1 MTDLSQKWT
10 WIEEPMYGGTGGDA
24 AVGLFKNIDALDDA
38 ALLAR
43 EAPQNSWDAARTL
56 RKTEKNSNIPFSMTF
71 RFVELHGADRDK
83 YIEALGLRELNARRK
98 FFDKDPLQPCI
109 LDHLDDPAAPLRL
122 LYVIDR
128 GSHGL
133 FGGIHLKR
141 KSHLFQAMLIIGGGK
156 KEQGDGGSFGFGKTA
171 LQRSGLIRTVIAH
184 STFRAQ
190 GEDPA
195 RSRFLGITWWP
206 AHEADNV
213 DYEGKAL
220 FADLKQAGPAG
231 KAQPVP
237 FEDRAADAWAQE
249 LGFPPRDPDNVEEL
263 GTTFLV
269 VDPAVTPENLVKQLT
284 KWWWPALEENLF
296 PMKVITAAGEELVP
310 KPADDPFT
318 SQFLKPA
325 RIARKME
332 EPKDPDLRPSDSWT
346 GGDFG
351 SLGLCVTADPVG
363 DDGEKH
369 AGKHRVAL
377 VRGPRMVIEYKE
389 YTARRTVISG
399 VFYASEDSNELLRQA
414 EPASHHCWNQ
424 NPSSDVPPEA
434 AKRARDVLSRIQ
446 RSVANMATKL
456 TPPPP
461 KDSKPLPLFSKLM
474 AGFMGNKKG
483 PTPPPPGG
491 GDPIEIRFVKA
502 PEPSGVDDSNLRVKA
517 TFTVTVGDTAP
528 GQACRVEISC
538 PIFINEDGAETRNAQ
553 AKWAS
558 TLKVVGKGTG
568 FTPTTEG
575 TFIGVI
581 SKTAKVTF
589 TVESEPYMN
598 LWSATVQP
606 EVARLTKWSEDV

>member
-1 MTDLSQKWT
+1 MSEPIQKWT
-10 WIEEPMYGGTGGDA
+10 WIEEPEYGGTGGDA
-24 AVGLFKNIDALDDA
+24 AVGLFKNIDALTDA

-56 RKTEKNSNIPFSMTF
+56 RKTEKNPDIPFSITF
-71 RFVELHGADRDK
+71 KFVELHGDERESF
-83 YIEALGLRELNARRK
+83 IEMLDLRALDARREHFEK
-98 FFDKDPLQPCI
+98 NPLQPCI
-109 LDHLDDPAAPLRL
+109 LDGLDDPSKPLRL

-133 FGGIHLKR
+133 FGGLHLKR

-184 STFRAQ
+184 STFRPLND
-190 GEDPA
+190 DPV

-206 AHEADNV
+206 AHEADGK

-220 FADLKQAGPAG
+220 FADLKQSGPTG
-231 KAQPVP
+231 RPRPVP
-237 FEDRAADAWAQE
+237 YEDEVADSWAAE
-249 LGFPPRDPDNVEEL
+249 LGFPARDPDEVEDL
-263 GTTFLV
+263 GTSFLV
-269 VDPAVTPENLVKQLT
+269 VDPAVTPEDLVREIN

-296 PMKVITAAGEELVP
+296 PVRVIRADGEVLVP

-332 EPKDPDLRPSDSWT
+332 EPKDPDTRPSDNWT
-346 GGDFG
+346 GGVFG
-351 SLGLCVTADPVG
+351 SLGLCVTPDPVG
-363 DDGEKH
+363 DDGKKH
-369 AGKHRVAL
+369 SGKHRVAL

-389 YTARRTVISG
+389 HTARRTVISG
-399 VFYASEDSNELLRQA
+399 VFYASEDSNELLRQS

-434 AKRARDVLSRIQ
+434 AKRAKDVLSRIQ
-446 RSVANMATKL
+446 RGVTSMASRL

-461 KDSKPLPLFSKLM
+461 KDNKALPLFSKLM

-491 GDPIEIRFVKA
+491 GDPIEIRFVKS
-502 PEPSGVDDSNLRVKA
+502 PEPTVADADALSAKA
-517 TFTVTVGDTAP
+517 TFSVSVGDTAP
-528 GQACRVEISC
+528 GRACSVEVSC
-538 PIFINEDGAETRNAQ
+538 PVYINEDEAETKNAQ
-553 AKWAS
+553 AKWGS
-558 TLKVVGKGTG
+558 TLKVVGKDTG
-568 FTPTTEG
+568 FTATADG
-575 TFIGVI
+575 TFVGVI
-581 SKTAKVTF
+581 TKDKKVTF
-589 TVESEPYMN
+589 TVESSPYLN

-606 EVARLTKWSEDV
+606 AVARLTKWSEE